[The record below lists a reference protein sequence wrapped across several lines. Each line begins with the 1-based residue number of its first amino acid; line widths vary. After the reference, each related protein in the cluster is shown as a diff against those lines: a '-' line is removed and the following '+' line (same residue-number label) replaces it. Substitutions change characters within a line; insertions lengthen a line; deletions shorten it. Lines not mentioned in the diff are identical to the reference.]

1 MPVMEAVMERWMGRN
16 EAAAYL
22 KVSVRTFDRLVREGK
37 VHKFS
42 ATGRRQALFDRQQL
56 DAYVQSQRQKP

>member
-1 MPVMEAVMERWMGRN
+1 MDRWLGRN

-22 KVSVRTFDRLVREGK
+22 KISVRTFDRLVREGK

-56 DAYVQSQRQKP
+56 DAYLESTRQTP